1 MITTVTLNPAVD
13 KTYTAKTIL
22 PGQVNRTT
30 SMIMMPGGK
39 GINVARVLNQYGFP
53 VRAMGFFG
61 GYAGHFIKDSVRN
74 VGIQCDFT
82 MISGETRSNMNI
94 MMEDYRV
101 TEILE
106 PGPTVTPDD
115 GERFVEQYQTALR
128 DSSVVVWSGSIP
140 AGVPSDIYATLI
152 RLAKEQ
158 NIKLLLDTSGEPLLH
173 GLGEKPYLCKP
184 NQNEMAYIAGKE
196 LKTIEDILSEARKLQ
211 QTGIPVVLVSM
222 GEKGLLGVVEDGYHV
237 AKVEGVNAVNTV
249 ACGDSVIA
257 AFAMSL
263 ELSENMEQAMRR
275 AVAISAANATTME
288 SGQIPMDVARELMTR
303 VEYEYVQGN

>member
-30 SMIMMPGGK
+30 SMMMMPGGK
-39 GINVARVLNQYGFP
+39 GINVARVLNQYGFR

-61 GYAGHFIKDSVRN
+61 GYAGYFIRDSVQKQG
-74 VGIQCDFT
+74 VQCEFT
-82 MISGETRSNMNI
+82 MIQGETRSNMNI
-94 MMEDYRV
+94 MMEDHPV

-106 PGPTVTPDD
+106 PGPTVTPDNM
-115 GERFVEQYQTALR
+115 ERFLNQYQTALQ
-128 DSSVVVWSGSIP
+128 DSSLVVLSGSIP

-152 RLAKEQ
+152 RLAKKQ
-158 NIKLLLDTSGEPLLH
+158 NIRVLLDTSGESLLY
-173 GLGEKPYLCKP
+173 GLQEKPFLCKP

-196 LKTIEDILSEARKLQ
+196 LNTIEDILPEARKLQ
-211 QTGIPVVLVSM
+211 QTGIPLVLVSM
-222 GEKGLLGVVEDGYHV
+222 GEKGLLAVEEDRYHI
-237 AKVEGVNAVNTV
+237 AKVEGIHAVNTV

-257 AFAMSL
+257 SFAMSL

-288 SGQIPMDVARELMTR
+288 SGQIPKEVAKDLMTR
-303 VEYEYVQGN
+303 VEYECGI